1 MQWLAE
7 ELKTSAEHILELLEV
22 WNTYCELAELAGME
36 VPQSFASRRATLKE
50 KLQLVLNVY
59 DFVVMHN
66 ERNGES
72 MMQLYKA
79 GDNEFLE
86 LVHVSTE
93 A

>member
-1 MQWLAE
+1 MQWLVE

-22 WNTYCELAELAGME
+22 RNMYCELAELAGME
-36 VPQSFASRRATLKE
+36 VPQSFVSRRATLKE
-50 KLQLVLNVY
+50 KLQLLLNVY

-66 ERNGES
+66 ERDGES
-72 MMQLYKA
+72 MMHYKA